1 MRKFKSSRI
10 IRFIEALVE
19 TVVKLWAVY
28 FVYLGFNWFVLNVL
42 DKNVADD
49 TLMSLL
55 LLPALYILKDLD
67 VVIDP
72 LTIKIEKD
80 RDRISVVRGLTPR
93 VRDTLEFKSVE
104 NIEVITT
111 VFGSIFNFST
121 VVLYSPGGNVEIPYV
136 YRANKVVQIVNRAKG
151 T

>member
-1 MRKFKSSRI
+1 M
-10 IRFIEALVE
+10 
-19 TVVKLWAVY
+19 VKLGAVY

-42 DKNVADD
+42 NKNVSDE

-72 LTIKIEKD
+72 LTIKIERH

-111 VFGSIFNFST
+111 VLGSIFDFST
-121 VVLYSPGGNVEIPYV
+121 VILYSPGGNVVIPYV
-136 YRANKVVQIVNRAKG
+136 YKAHKVVRIVHKAKG

>member
-1 MRKFKSSRI
+1 MRHFKSSRF
-10 IRFIEALVE
+10 IRFFEAFVE
-19 TVVKLWAVY
+19 TAVKLVAIYV
-28 FVYLGFNWFVLNVL
+28 VYLGFNWFVLNIL
-42 DKNVADD
+42 DKNVADE

-72 LTIKIEKD
+72 LTVKIEKH
-80 RDRISVVRGLTPR
+80 RDRISVVRGLVPR

-104 NIEVITT
+104 NIEIITS
-111 VFGSIFNFST
+111 VLGSIFNFST
-121 VVLYSPGGNVEIPYV
+121 VILYSPGGNVEIPYV
-136 YRANKVVQIVNRAKG
+136 FKADKVVKIVNRAKG

>member
-10 IRFIEALVE
+10 IRFVEALVE
-19 TVVKLWAVY
+19 TVVKLSAVY
-28 FVYLGFNWFVLNVL
+28 IVYLGFNWFVLNIL
-42 DKNVADD
+42 NKNVADE

-67 VVIDP
+67 LVIDP
-72 LTIKIEKD
+72 LTIKIEKH

-111 VFGSIFNFST
+111 VLGSIFNFST

-136 YRANKVVQIVNRAKG
+136 YRANKVVQIVNRAEG